1 MKTIKIIIISL
12 LVGLN
17 LTSCDF
23 LEKDPTY
30 TTPENFFK
38 NEADATSWLT
48 GTYAILGQSSFYGN
62 EFLYLVGGDDLGH
75 YGGANRG
82 PNKSG
87 LICNNANTSDPA
99 VAALWYT
106 LYSGINRANIFLE
119 NIDAV
124 PDMNDD
130 TRKQYKAEAR
140 FLRAFYYFTLV
151 ECWGDVPFKTTSTE
165 DAYNLSIP
173 RTDKQTIY
181 DFIIK
186 EMYGS
191 AEDLKS
197 AQDLNYLP
205 GRVSKSAAWGML
217 ARVYM
222 FRAGEPKRDK
232 EVGLANNTTSAEITE
247 YFKKASY
254 YAQLVKNEGHSL
266 TAKYWD
272 FFIDICSDKYNT
284 ALNKDG
290 AKANESIWEVEFA
303 GNRSTDVRAEGR
315 IGNII
320 GIQGKD
326 LSSKASIT
334 GKGDP
339 GYAYAFIW
347 NTPKLLELYEAND
360 DIDRCNWNIAPFTYT
375 QSAGEG
381 TPVDGREF
389 VKGKRDEVEQQYWDK
404 SFSYG
409 KTEPGSTYGDRESK
423 NDANKNRNRAAAKY
437 RREYEADK
445 KSKND
450 TSINF
455 PLLRYSDI
463 LLMIAEAEN
472 EVNHGPNDLA
482 YECINAVR
490 ERAGIKNLAA
500 NLDEECFR

>member
-1 MKTIKIIIISL
+1 MKTIRIIIISL

-38 NEADATSWLT
+38 NEAEATSWLT

-87 LICNNANTSDPA
+87 LICNNANTSDPT
-99 VAALWYT
+99 VAALWST
-106 LYSGINRANIFLE
+106 LYAGVNRANIFLE

-124 PDMNDD
+124 PDINDD

-165 DAYNLSIP
+165 DVYNHSIP

-205 GRVSKSAAWGML
+205 GRISKSAAWGML
-217 ARVYM
+217 ARAYM

-232 EVGLANNTTSAEITE
+232 EVGLANSTTSAEITE

-339 GYAYAFIW
+339 G
-347 NTPKLLELYEAND
+347 
-360 DIDRCNWNIAPFTYT
+360 
-375 QSAGEG
+375 
-381 TPVDGREF
+381 
-389 VKGKRDEVEQQYWDK
+389 
-404 SFSYG
+404 
-409 KTEPGSTYGDRESK
+409 
-423 NDANKNRNRAAAKY
+423 
-437 RREYEADK
+437 
-445 KSKND
+445 
-450 TSINF
+450 
-455 PLLRYSDI
+455 
-463 LLMIAEAEN
+463 
-472 EVNHGPNDLA
+472 
-482 YECINAVR
+482 
-490 ERAGIKNLAA
+490 
-500 NLDEECFR
+500 